1 MHFSLVFTREDTN
14 SLPVTETNFNGTEG
28 ERLWQLVVTPEVIAS
43 NINNVKNTSPGVYGI
58 AHKTQKETV
67 KQICTS
73 V

>member
-14 SLPVTETNFNGTEG
+14 SLPVTETNVNGTEG
-28 ERLWQLVVTPEVIAS
+28 ELVVTPEVIAS

-67 KQICTS
+67 KQIS
-73 V
+73 M